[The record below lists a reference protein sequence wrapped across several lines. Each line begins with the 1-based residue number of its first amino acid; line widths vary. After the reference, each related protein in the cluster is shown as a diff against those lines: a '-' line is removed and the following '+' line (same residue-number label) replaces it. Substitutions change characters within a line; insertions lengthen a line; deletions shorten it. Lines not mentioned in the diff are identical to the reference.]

1 MKHSSSDTFVSQRG
15 KSGPGLRDAI
25 AIARRAVAGI
35 TEQKIDAVA
44 LCEKQDGGVWHV
56 VLDVIDSPARMG
68 DNDLLAAFEVH
79 IDESGEVVF
88 CSRTRR
94 YRREDREAS

>member
-1 MKHSSSDTFVSQRG
+1 MEHSPSDTFVSQRG
-15 KSGPGLRDAI
+15 TSRPGLKDAI
-25 AIARRAVAGI
+25 AIARRSVTGI
-35 TEQKIDAVA
+35 TEQEIDAVSHCA
-44 LCEKQDGGVWHV
+44 RQADGSWHV
-56 VLDVIDSPARMG
+56 VVDVVESHARMG

-79 IDESGEVVF
+79 VDETGDVTY